1 MQKIEQLVERVLEK
15 MLAGDT
21 TGVLTSV
28 NTLEASDFG
37 SKHKI
42 VVCQRGFV
50 YAGDV
55 SKVGDYLVISD
66 AINLRQW
73 GTTKG
78 LGELALKGN
87 TDSTVA
93 DAVGTVRVH
102 ELAVVS
108 LLDCKKRLVAKT

>member
-1 MQKIEQLVERVLEK
+1 MQKIEKLVERVLEK

-21 TGVLTSV
+21 TSAVSDAP
-28 NTLEASDFG
+28 EADFG
-37 SKHKI
+37 STHKI

-55 SKVGDYLVISD
+55 TKVGDYLVID
-66 AINLRQW
+66 NAVNLRQW

-78 LGELALKGN
+78 LGELALNGN
-87 TDSTVA
+87 TDSTVS

-108 LLDCKKRLVAKT
+108 LLDCKKRLVATT